1 MVSRVIAIGCAGSR
15 TVVAIAHV
23 FARRRRRG
31 RRFMLGSGVTAGNR
45 PIYRWRFQCGRR
57 G

>member
-23 FARRRRRG
+23 FARRRG
-31 RRFMLGSGVTAGNR
+31 RRFMLGSGVPAGNR
-45 PIYRWRFQCGRR
+45 PIYRWRFLCGRC